1 VGEAARGDVD
11 DRDVLDKP
19 TSADAA
25 EDAVYTEGVVTKRV
39 SSLRKLSES
48 GTHRPFGCI
57 GLSARTSVL
66 HIVIE

>member
-19 TSADAA
+19 TSA
-25 EDAVYTEGVVTKRV
+25 DAVYTEGVVTKRV